1 MRKFAVIGL
10 GRFGGALARNLAQR
24 GAEVIAIDKDSKL
37 IDEIKEE
44 VTLAVRL
51 DSTDEEALRSQG
63 INQVDVAIVSIGEDF
78 EDSVLTTAL
87 LKRLGVKT
95 VITRAR
101 ASRTASRIQERILEL
116 VGADR
121 VVLPEVEMGKRLAQ
135 SLSISNVLD
144 YVPISDKYSAAE
156 IYSPGSFWGKTI
168 GELRIREKYK
178 VTILEIKKMSGEG
191 KEAKVKKIN
200 YFPQPSDMI
209 EKGDILLVAGE
220 EKDVEHFSQQK

>member
-63 INQVDVAIVSIGEDF
+63 VSQVDVAIVSIGGDF
-78 EDSVLTTAL
+78 EASVLTTAL
-87 LKRLGVKT
+87 LKRMGVKT
-95 VITRAR
+95 VITRA
-101 ASRTASRIQERILEL
+101 SRTASHIQERILEL

-121 VVLPEVEMGKRLAQ
+121 VVLPEVEMGEKLAQ
-135 SLSISNVLD
+135 SLLISNVLD
-144 YVPISDKYSAAE
+144 YIPISEKYSAAE
-156 IYSPGSFWGKTI
+156 VYSPRSFWGKTI
-168 GELRIREKYK
+168 REVKVREKYK
-178 VTILEIKKMSGEG
+178 VTILQIKKISGEG
-191 KEAKVKKIN
+191 EKAKVKRIN
-200 YFPQPSDMI
+200 YFPQPSDVI
-209 EKGDILLVAGE
+209 EKGDILLVVGE
-220 EKDVEHFSQQK
+220 EKDIEHFSEQK

>member
-44 VTLAVRL
+44 VTLAVKL
-51 DSTDEEALRSQG
+51 DSTDEEALKSQG
-63 INQVDVAIVSIGEDF
+63 INQVDVAIVSIGENF
-78 EDSVLTTAL
+78 EDSILTTAL
-87 LKRLGVKT
+87 LKRMGVKT
-95 VITRAR
+95 VITR
-101 ASRTASRIQERILEL
+101 ASRTASRIQERILKL
-116 VGADR
+116 IGADR

-144 YVPISDKYSAAE
+144 YVPISGEYSAAE
-156 IYSPGSFWGKTI
+156 VYSPGSFWGKTI
-168 GELRIREKYK
+168 GELKIREKYK
-178 VTILEIKKMSGEG
+178 VTILEIKKISGEG